1 VVGAVNTVKQLTMLL
16 GKMNQ
21 DQSKQ
26 KNNDNFQRDNLVEVK
41 GEISID

>member
-16 GKMNQ
+16 GKMNL

-26 KNNDNFQRDNLVEVK
+26 NINDIFQRDNLIEVN